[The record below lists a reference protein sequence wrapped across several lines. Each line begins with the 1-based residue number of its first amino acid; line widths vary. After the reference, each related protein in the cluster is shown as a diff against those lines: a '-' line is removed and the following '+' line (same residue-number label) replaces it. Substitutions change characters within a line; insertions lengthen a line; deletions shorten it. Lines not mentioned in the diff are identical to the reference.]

1 MDIREENRFSQWQ
14 KAQQCVVC
22 LTQAGWQRLRGHGA
36 MTALHIDRAGEVHK
50 QRRHLR
56 LLTLHL
62 QQRVSIQN
70 TEGILILVD
79 CVGVRWGHAFT
90 SFLFSSLCF
99 AISTF
104 LILHLQIRVTFRHDT
119 TAGHVLCAY
128 AKD

>member
-1 MDIREENRFSQWQ
+1 MSVRVENRFSQWQ
-14 KAQQCVVC
+14 KAQQCVEC

-36 MTALHIDRAGEVHK
+36 MAALHVDRAGEVHK

-56 LLTLHL
+56 LRTLHL

-90 SFLFSSLCF
+90 SFLFSSLRF
-99 AISTF
+99 AIPTF
-104 LILHLQIRVTFRHDT
+104 LILHLQIRVTFRHNT